1 MIVRKE
7 IDLEQPLTLAQAEE
21 LNALASRPV
30 SPDED
35 CPELTTE
42 ELRQFR
48 RASAWA
54 PAYFPD
60 YVKEEKDDWKDL

>member
-7 IDLEQPLTLAQAEE
+7 IDLEQSLTPTQVEM
-21 LNALASRPV
+21 LNALSSRPV

-48 RASAWA
+48 RASAST

-60 YVKEEKDDWKDL
+60 DGEEEKDDWKAL